1 MKRGDMNQ
9 PSIKKNYIYRL
20 AYEILNLIVP
30 FITAPYISRILGA
43 EGIGIYSYT
52 GSVMSY
58 FTLAA
63 ALGTSS
69 YGTREI
75 ARCRSNK
82 KEASKIFW
90 EIEWIMVFTTSV
102 CLAAWT
108 GVIMFSRQYRCYYIA
123 LFPALLAKMFDISW
137 FFAGLEK
144 MKSIVIPNILC
155 KSGGIVLLFWFV
167 KEKEDLILY
176 ILIHTG
182 TILLGN
188 LSMWLYLPGM
198 VQKAEIKTLEFK
210 GHFHEI
216 IIYFIPTV
224 ATSIYTVLD
233 KTLIGMIT
241 NDHYQNGCYEQAVK
255 IISIVKTIVFAAIN
269 SVMGARISYLF
280 AKQKYAEIHQRV
292 ELSMNIILFLGYG
305 CVFGMVGIAKTFVP
319 FFLGEGYEQVI
330 SLLYSMSPLI
340 LIIGISNCLGS
351 QYFTPSGQRRRS
363 AKVILFRA
371 VLNLCVNLLLIPR
384 FGANGA
390 AAASVLAETMISIIY
405 VRMCDG
411 YITVSFLAKA
421 SWKRVTA
428 AFLMCGVISFLGKS
442 ITGWGL
448 WILMVQIIVGIMLYS
463 TVLLFMKD
471 DAILYFLKSVWDM
484 NRQKKGKGYGKA

>member
-1 MKRGDMNQ
+1 
-9 PSIKKNYIYRL
+9 
-20 AYEILNLIVP
+20 
-30 FITAPYISRILGA
+30 
-43 EGIGIYSYT
+43 
-52 GSVMSY
+52 
-58 FTLAA
+58 
-63 ALGTSS
+63 
-69 YGTREI
+69 
-75 ARCRSNK
+75 
-82 KEASKIFW
+82 
-90 EIEWIMVFTTSV
+90 
-102 CLAAWT
+102 
-108 GVIMFSRQYRCYYIA
+108 
-123 LFPALLAKMFDISW
+123 
-137 FFAGLEK
+137 
-144 MKSIVIPNILC
+144 
-155 KSGGIVLLFWFV
+155 
-167 KEKEDLILY
+167 
-176 ILIHTG
+176 
-182 TILLGN
+182 
-188 LSMWLYLPGM
+188 
-198 VQKAEIKTLEFK
+198 
-210 GHFHEI
+210 
-216 IIYFIPTV
+216 
-224 ATSIYTVLD
+224 
-233 KTLIGMIT
+233 MIT
-241 NDHYQNGCYEQAVK
+241 NVHYQNGCYEQAVK

-330 SLLYSMSPLI
+330 SLLYIMSPLI

-363 AKVILFRA
+363 AKVILFGA

>member
-1 MKRGDMNQ
+1 
-9 PSIKKNYIYRL
+9 
-20 AYEILNLIVP
+20 
-30 FITAPYISRILGA
+30 
-43 EGIGIYSYT
+43 
-52 GSVMSY
+52 
-58 FTLAA
+58 
-63 ALGTSS
+63 
-69 YGTREI
+69 
-75 ARCRSNK
+75 
-82 KEASKIFW
+82 
-90 EIEWIMVFTTSV
+90 
-102 CLAAWT
+102 
-108 GVIMFSRQYRCYYIA
+108 
-123 LFPALLAKMFDISW
+123 
-137 FFAGLEK
+137 
-144 MKSIVIPNILC
+144 
-155 KSGGIVLLFWFV
+155 
-167 KEKEDLILY
+167 
-176 ILIHTG
+176 
-182 TILLGN
+182 
-188 LSMWLYLPGM
+188 
-198 VQKAEIKTLEFK
+198 
-210 GHFHEI
+210 
-216 IIYFIPTV
+216 
-224 ATSIYTVLD
+224 
-233 KTLIGMIT
+233 
-241 NDHYQNGCYEQAVK
+241 
-255 IISIVKTIVFAAIN
+255 
-269 SVMGARISYLF
+269 
-280 AKQKYAEIHQRV
+280 
-292 ELSMNIILFLGYG
+292 MNIILFLGYG

-330 SLLYSMSPLI
+330 SLLYIMSPLI

-363 AKVILFRA
+363 AKVILFGA